1 MPPTTHLLA
10 FTLTAFLL
18 IAVPGPSVL
27 FTVSRALA
35 LGRVAGVATVAG
47 NTAGVCVQ
55 VMAVAF
61 GIGALAERSVLVFNL
76 IKLGGAGYLIFL
88 GIQAIRHR
96 RRLAEALGTRLENK
110 SIARIVTDGFVVGL
124 GNPKVIVF
132 FAAVL
137 PQFADR
143 PELLFPYVEFA
154 KQSRPAL
161 EGTALADASAE
172 LLCAHLARRPLRNP
186 VAQWRAAFPAHL
198 DMLLARGE
206 PFFHPYSFNL
216 MRQLGANFEL
226 LSKYLLWLCAQGFE
240 IAPTIPAAAQCIAS
254 ESIRASSS
262 DAEGSFSEGLST
274 KVFPQAM
281 ARGNIH
287 IGTMA
292 GKLNGVIPA
301 TTPSGCRIE

>member
-137 PQFADR
+137 PQFVDR
-143 PELLFPYVEFA
+143 AAGHVTLQLLVLGALFAGIALISDSVWAVAAGSARAWLGRSPRRLELIGGTGGLA
-154 KQSRPAL
+154 MIGI
-161 EGTALADASAE
+161 GTALA
-172 LLCAHLARRPLRNP
+172 
-186 VAQWRAAFPAHL
+186 V
-198 DMLLARGE
+198 
-206 PFFHPYSFNL
+206 
-216 MRQLGANFEL
+216 
-226 LSKYLLWLCAQGFE
+226 
-240 IAPTIPAAAQCIAS
+240 
-254 ESIRASSS
+254 
-262 DAEGSFSEGLST
+262 
-274 KVFPQAM
+274 
-281 ARGNIH
+281 
-287 IGTMA
+287 
-292 GKLNGVIPA
+292 
-301 TTPSGCRIE
+301 SGRHD

>member
-1 MPPTTHLLA
+1 VPPTTHLLA

-137 PQFADR
+137 PQFVDR
-143 PELLFPYVEFA
+143 AAGHVTLQLLVLGALFAGIALISDSVWAVAAGSARAWLGRSPRRLELIGGTGGLA
-154 KQSRPAL
+154 MIGI
-161 EGTALADASAE
+161 GTALA
-172 LLCAHLARRPLRNP
+172 
-186 VAQWRAAFPAHL
+186 V
-198 DMLLARGE
+198 
-206 PFFHPYSFNL
+206 
-216 MRQLGANFEL
+216 
-226 LSKYLLWLCAQGFE
+226 
-240 IAPTIPAAAQCIAS
+240 
-254 ESIRASSS
+254 
-262 DAEGSFSEGLST
+262 
-274 KVFPQAM
+274 
-281 ARGNIH
+281 
-287 IGTMA
+287 
-292 GKLNGVIPA
+292 
-301 TTPSGCRIE
+301 SGRHD